1 MPVRVLDLTEDPGPP
16 DERVDGNKRG
26 VGGNTRG
33 GAKKR
38 AMAWIDAVAED
49 LPSVGDDVQTL
60 KNVDVVVDD
69 EMMATPDGS
78 PPRRSA
84 PDLGSETAAPADRA
98 RTRSP
103 ETFSRG
109 NAAGPRARTHHSATL
124 VGGEVYVFGGCACAA
139 GDERGGGARRPVGV
153 QRRGGH
159 VAPGHGRGRPGG
171 VVGGAGAK
179 TKPLPAA
186 ETAWH
191 GAPSPRSGTSP
202 ARRMTASLIF
212 GGDESRLT
220 RAGPPAGAWR
230 TRRRTSST
238 RGRSA
243 GCGSRSPANPGAAR
257 GARGVRAGR
266 RLVRLRRRRPPR
278 GAPGDLPPGRPRR
291 RRGPVPLAGGEHG
304 GRGRAGERGGA
315 RGREP
320 CSLPR
325 RHRRVPGGV
334 RGLGRDVPGG
344 RARDARLGLDHWTTG
359 SGER

>member
-98 RTRSP
+98 GTRSP

-139 GDERGGGARRPVGV
+139 GDERGGGRSATCGRSTARRACGAWS
-153 QRRGGH
+153 RARAIRAAWW
-159 VAPGHGRGRPGG
+159 VAP
-171 VVGGAGAK
+171 AK

-191 GAPSPRSGTSP
+191 GAPSPRSGPSP
-202 ARRMTASLIF
+202 ARRMTL
-212 GGDESRLT
+212 
-220 RAGPPAGAWR
+220 
-230 TRRRTSST
+230 
-238 RGRSA
+238 
-243 GCGSRSPANPGAAR
+243 C
-257 GARGVRAGR
+257 
-266 RLVRLRRRRPPR
+266 
-278 GAPGDLPPGRPRR
+278 
-291 RRGPVPLAGGEHG
+291 
-304 GRGRAGERGGA
+304 
-315 RGREP
+315 
-320 CSLPR
+320 
-325 RHRRVPGGV
+325 
-334 RGLGRDVPGG
+334 
-344 RARDARLGLDHWTTG
+344 
-359 SGER
+359 